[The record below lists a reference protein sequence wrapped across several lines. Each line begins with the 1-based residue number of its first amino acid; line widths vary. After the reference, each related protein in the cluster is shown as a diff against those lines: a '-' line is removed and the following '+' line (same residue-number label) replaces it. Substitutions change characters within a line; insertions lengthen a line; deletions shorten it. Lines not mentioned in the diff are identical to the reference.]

1 MSPGRDDDSDSSSEQ
16 SNEKCR
22 KCRRKVLHASVKC
35 AKCNEIYHER
45 CFQILVGKG
54 KKFCVITD
62 SMMLCEEHCRQISC
76 VEETFQRVVKELK
89 QENLALKNE
98 NSKLI
103 TENCSLSSEIEAL
116 GMEIN
121 KLKNCDNSS
130 ELKENSTD
138 ITVIKTIT
146 DKFKA
151 DLTEYFSSLKNDIN
165 IHVSQKFNELG
176 TGLSPSISS
185 PKTYSE
191 IAKQPKDVV
200 ILQPK
205 VLQDSLSTMKNLKE
219 QINLAEVGVG
229 ITKIKHLKNGGI
241 SVACNNADE
250 RIKLETEAKKKLGD
264 AYSVKKTILYNP
276 KIKIV
281 GFSEEL
287 NEENLRNCLIQQ
299 NLSLK
304 NISGTF
310 KLITCKKMKKN
321 YLAIIEVDPLT
332 FADFMK
338 MESVCI
344 GWNICKVYEH
354 VNVLRCFKCGGFN
367 HTSEKC
373 KEDVSKCLNCC
384 GEGHD
389 EKDCNNNSVCVNCL
403 KLNKSNNLN
412 LKVDHSRFNYSC
424 EVYKKQVSISKS
436 KTRYSM

>member
-1 MSPGRDDDSDSSSEQ
+1 
-16 SNEKCR
+16 
-22 KCRRKVLHASVKC
+22 
-35 AKCNEIYHER
+35 
-45 CFQILVGKG
+45 
-54 KKFCVITD
+54 
-62 SMMLCEEHCRQISC
+62 
-76 VEETFQRVVKELK
+76 
-89 QENLALKNE
+89 
-98 NSKLI
+98 
-103 TENCSLSSEIEAL
+103 
-116 GMEIN
+116 
-121 KLKNCDNSS
+121 
-130 ELKENSTD
+130 
-138 ITVIKTIT
+138 
-146 DKFKA
+146 
-151 DLTEYFSSLKNDIN
+151 
-165 IHVSQKFNELG
+165 
-176 TGLSPSISS
+176 
-185 PKTYSE
+185 
-191 IAKQPKDVV
+191 
-200 ILQPK
+200 
-205 VLQDSLSTMKNLKE
+205 MKNLKE

-384 GEGHD
+384 EEGHD

-424 EVYKKQVSISKS
+424 EVYKKTSIS
-436 KTRYSM
+436 

>member
-1 MSPGRDDDSDSSSEQ
+1 MTIPTRAPSKVMKSAENAG
-16 SNEKCR
+16 EKCYMR
-22 KCRRKVLHASVKC
+22 QLSVQNVMRYTTKGG
-35 AKCNEIYHER
+35 K
-45 CFQILVGKG
+45 VGKG

-62 SMMLCEEHCRQISC
+62 SIMLCEEHCRQISC
-76 VEETFQRVVKELK
+76 IEETFQRVVKELK
-89 QENLALKNE
+89 QENLALKDE

-103 TENCSLSSEIEAL
+103 TENCNLSSEIEAL
-116 GMEIN
+116 AMEIN
-121 KLKNCDNSS
+121 KLKNCDNIS

-146 DKFKA
+146 DKLKA
-151 DLTEYFSSLKNDIN
+151 DLTEYFSSLKNDLN

-176 TGLSPSISS
+176 TGLSS
-185 PKTYSE
+185 PKTYIE

-205 VLQDSLSTMKNLKE
+205 VLQDSLSTMKNVKE

-250 RIKLETEAKKKLGD
+250 RIKLETEARKKHGD

-287 NEENLRNCLIQQ
+287 NEKNLRNCLIQQ

-310 KLITCKKMKKN
+310 KLITSKKMKKN

-344 GWNICKVYEH
+344 GWNVCKVYEH
-354 VNVLRCFKCGGFN
+354 VNVLRCFKCRGFN

-384 GEGHD
+384 EEGHD

-403 KLNKSNNLN
+403 KFNKSNNLN

-424 EVYKKQVSISKS
+424 EVYKKPSVS
-436 KTRYSM
+436 

>member
-1 MSPGRDDDSDSSSEQ
+1 
-16 SNEKCR
+16 
-22 KCRRKVLHASVKC
+22 
-35 AKCNEIYHER
+35 
-45 CFQILVGKG
+45 
-54 KKFCVITD
+54 
-62 SMMLCEEHCRQISC
+62 MLCEEHCRQISC

-130 ELKENSTD
+130 DLKENSTD

-299 NLSLK
+299 NLSLR

-310 KLITCKKMKKN
+310 KLITCKKMKKK

-384 GEGHD
+384 EEGHD

-424 EVYKKQVSISKS
+424 EVYKKQVSVSKS

>member
-1 MSPGRDDDSDSSSEQ
+1 MELLITVQSFFLQLFTIHNIKNGHYIPLAFCLLPDKCTQTYRDLLLLIMTE
-16 SNEKCR
+16 C
-22 KCRRKVLHASVKC
+22 
-35 AKCNEIYHER
+35 
-45 CFQILVGKG
+45 
-54 KKFCVITD
+54 
-62 SMMLCEEHCRQISC
+62 
-76 VEETFQRVVKELK
+76 
-89 QENLALKNE
+89 
-98 NSKLI
+98 SKLNLTFCPKHVVADFEKAI
-103 TENCSLSSEIEAL
+103 YNAVSAVWPQS
-116 GMEIN
+116 N

-250 RIKLETEAKKKLGD
+250 KIKLETEAKKKLGD

-384 GEGHD
+384 EEGHD

-424 EVYKKQVSISKS
+424 EVYKKQVSVSKS